1 MDNSDEI
8 DEIEEVEE
16 APKAPLPIKKKR
28 VMSEKQLEA
37 LARGRAKGV
46 EKLKQKGAMTQQV
59 VESKKMV
66 QKIKEDEKVDTI
78 EDIKKI
84 NDLNYIRKTT
94 EDMINKFNNIHTK
107 FNDIDTKFSGYLTDR
122 EERKKMKDNNIVE
135 KTIKQQLPKTM
146 NDMMYKEKIQKAM
159 KSNPFYG
166 RL

>member
-1 MDNSDEI
+1 MENN
-8 DEIEEVEE
+8 DEIEEVEEVE

-46 EKLKQKGAMTQQV
+46 EKLKQKGAMTKQV

-66 QKIKEDEKVDTI
+66 QKIKEEEKVDTI

-94 EDMINKFNNIHTK
+94 EELMNRFSMVDANIKNVESKFN
-107 FNDIDTKFSGYLTDR
+107 GYLTER

-146 NDMMYKEKIQKAM
+146 NDMMYKEKIQKEM